1 MEEGTMSAQRQKP
14 EPKPTAVTPSHEEIE
29 SRAYEIFSARGGELG
44 DPTQDWLEAE
54 RQLREEARHG
64 AGRRASRSRGPELKP

>member
-1 MEEGTMSAQRQKP
+1 MSAQRQKP
-14 EPKPTAVTPSHEEIE
+14 EPKSKPAAATPAHEEIE
-29 SRAYEIFSARGGELG
+29 RRAYEIFSTRGEELG

-64 AGRRASRSRGPELKP
+64 AVRRASRSRGPELKP

>member
-1 MEEGTMSAQRQKP
+1 MSAQRQKP
-14 EPKPTAVTPSHEEIE
+14 EPMPKPATAVPSHDEIE
-29 SRAYEIFSARGGELG
+29 RRAFEIFKGRGEEPG

-54 RQLREEARHG
+54 KQLREEARHG